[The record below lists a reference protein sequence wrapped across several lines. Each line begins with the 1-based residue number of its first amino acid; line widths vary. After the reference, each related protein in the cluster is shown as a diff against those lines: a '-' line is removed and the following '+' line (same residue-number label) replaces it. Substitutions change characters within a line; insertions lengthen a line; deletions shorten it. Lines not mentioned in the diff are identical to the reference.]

1 MNPYKS
7 KWQLAVLG
15 ALIRRV
21 HGPERNPERA
31 ARIRTRYAK
40 VVAWAKAVDAEGV
53 PLNDSFWIRQNSD
66 RVWQVYWMEH
76 DGTMV
81 RIRLPGTEETELHL
95 LEHFFERF
103 TPEP

>member
-31 ARIRTRYAK
+31 ARIRTRFNK
-40 VVAWAKAVDAEGV
+40 VVSWAKAVDAEGE
-53 PLNDSFWIRQNSD
+53 PLDGSFWVRKATG
-66 RVWQVYWMEH
+66 RVWQVLYRESP
-76 DGTMV
+76 DMV
-81 RIRLPGTEETELHL
+81 QIWIPGFKDQELHTL
-95 LEHFFERF
+95 QGFFEAF
-103 TPEP
+103 QPE